1 MNSRRLDHD
10 GKRRRQAAGAKIT
23 DEEIELAKD
32 KFEESLQLASTG
44 MINLLDSDVS
54 GGGRGREG
62 MRGVWAVCV

>member
-1 MNSRRLDHD
+1 MSSRRLDHD
-10 GKRRRQAAGAKIT
+10 GKRRRQASGAKIT

-54 GGGRGREG
+54 RRGGE
-62 MRGVWAVCV
+62 